1 MYLSQGVGY
10 FYLVVDFVPS
20 FAVVENVDDFVAVV
34 AFADHDLSFAVDSYT
49 VVVAAAVEIAD
60 AAAAAAAAAVVEIAN
75 FSVGFST

>member
-49 VVVAAAVEIAD
+49 VVVAAAVEIA
-60 AAAAAAAAAVVEIAN
+60 AAAAAVVVVEIAN

>member
-60 AAAAAAAAAVVEIAN
+60 AAAAVVVVEIAN

>member
-60 AAAAAAAAAVVEIAN
+60 GAAAAAVVVVEIAN